1 MPSMRKGNRDVRR
14 PGKRPYRYLEFEEL
28 LAIEE
33 QALTNKSV
41 KGDLLEELAHRDTPR
56 GRAMMQR
63 VNQGYRMADA
73 SGNSPPRPVT
83 LSSASAVPSTSDQPN
98 AEHDRSQTRPSVPRS
113 PTAGNSVSSPSSSE
127 GSAPTLEQQFEAL
140 RATFTEEAE
149 IMARWGF
156 TSALPSA
163 MQDALLNAW
172 RDRIGIVPDNFGRSI
187 GRLDADIKR
196 LNDDRSRRR
205 RG

>member
-127 GSAPTLEQQFEAL
+127 GSAPTLSNNL
-140 RATFTEEAE
+140 KHSVRP
-149 IMARWGF
+149 
-156 TSALPSA
+156 L
-163 MQDALLNAW
+163 
-172 RDRIGIVPDNFGRSI
+172 
-187 GRLDADIKR
+187 
-196 LNDDRSRRR
+196 RRR
-205 RG
+205 RKSWPGGASPLRCPPRCRMRCSTPGVIESALSLTTLGGASAVSMLISSG